1 MVFERSPVRRND
13 FDSSDDEE
21 TDVVE
26 NLTPFQVD
34 WVDLSFTGCCAE
46 AVCISGLPGCKYK
59 DINRNLSVDI
69 AHLKAIDITD
79 VFVFCSHSE
88 MARCRVPYLVD
99 EYSSVGFKVHHFPV
113 QEGNV
118 PTMADCSD
126 MIEQLRQC
134 ISFGH
139 RTLLH
144 CVSGLGIS
152 CLAAAILLLSLDEL
166 VTPDQVISKLR
177 QIRGQRAFQT
187 VKQYNFVYEFR
198 DLYKAHLENQRNSV
212 EAAPRSLSR

>member
-1 MVFERSPVRRND
+1 VRRND

-46 AVCISGLPGCKYK
+46 VVCIGGLPGCKYK
-59 DINRNLSVDI
+59 DTNRNLSVDI
-69 AHLKAIDITD
+69 AHLKAINITD
-79 VFVFCSHSE
+79 VFVFCSNRE
-88 MARCRVPYLVD
+88 MVRCRVPYLVD
-99 EYSSVGFKVHHFPV
+99 EYSCAGFKVHHFPV
-113 QEGNV
+113 EEGNV

-152 CLAAAILLLSLDEL
+152 CVAAAILLLTLDEL
-166 VTPDQVISKLR
+166 VTPDHVISKLR

-187 VKQYNFVYEFR
+187 VKQYNFIYEFR

-212 EAAPRSLSR
+212 EATPRSLSR